1 MIRRR
6 RPTREIAF
14 SFDSFLDLV
23 ANVVGI
29 IIRLILVAWVGARSY
44 SALQIKPTLAA
55 PVAESRADPAD
66 PVQDELTEHRREL
79 ARVQALLLDKLREMS
94 AGQEERKTAVGTLA
108 TLASRCRGLDEQH
121 AALERENGDTLLAPT
136 GASAVMGSKV
146 SPFSPLSLTELRER
160 CRKVTEEIHTL
171 EKLPPAKQTLRYRTP
186 VSEEVHSEELMFECH
201 GGRAS
206 FIQTAALLAEV
217 RQKMSEKKEALRSQ
231 WQIDDVVGPI
241 SGFQLRFTVER
252 DHEMLD
258 GIVPDPNANFR
269 YGVSEWHLE
278 PVDPGRGETTEAAL
292 AKGSQFRQIVDPL
305 DPQITAVTF
314 WVYPDSFTI
323 YRQLRDYL
331 FEHNIMVAGR
341 PLPEGKPI
349 TSSRRGSASRG
360 Q

>member
-14 SFDSFLDLV
+14 SFDSFLNLV

-44 SALQIKPTLAA
+44 SALQIKPALAA

-79 ARVQALLLDKLREMS
+79 ARVQALLLDKLRELS
-94 AGQEERKTAVGTLA
+94 AGQEERKTAEGTLA
-108 TLASRCRGLDEQH
+108 TLASRCRGLDEQR
-121 AALERENGDTLLAPT
+121 AALALVPKLQFGNEGNEGKAQTAPMT
-136 GASAVMGSKV
+136 
-146 SPFSPLSLTELRER
+146 LSLTELRER
-160 CRKVTEEIHTL
+160 CRKVTEEIQTL

-314 WVYPDSFTI
+314 WVYPDSFAL

-331 FEHNIMVAGR
+331 YEHNIMVAGR